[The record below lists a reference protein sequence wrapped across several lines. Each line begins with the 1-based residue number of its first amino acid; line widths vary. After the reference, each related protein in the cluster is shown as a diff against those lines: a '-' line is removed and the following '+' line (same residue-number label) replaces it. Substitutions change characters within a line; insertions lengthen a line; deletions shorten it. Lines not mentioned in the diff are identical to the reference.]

1 MRALQRTSALLGW
14 LAILATG
21 LLLIAE
27 GTGIAGGRW
36 RQTVG
41 DVAEWTDRSDLARWT
56 AALLGVLIGLVAL
69 AVLVAQFI
77 PVQLTGRSSVVD
89 RGTAGSTLVN
99 AAAIRRAVSQRLR
112 DLPGVVA
119 ASPLAHRRRLVMR
132 VEIGQGANADA
143 VTRAARA
150 QLDQEFW
157 GSLGTEAMPVD
168 LHLTYVPVAARAD
181 QETA

>member
-1 MRALQRTSALLGW
+1 MRAVQRISALLGW

-27 GTGIAGGRW
+27 ATGIAGGRW
-36 RQTVG
+36 RHTVG
-41 DVAEWTDRSDLARWT
+41 DVAEWIDRSNLARWT

-69 AVLVAQFI
+69 AVLIAQFI
-77 PVQLTGRSSVVD
+77 PAQLTGRSSVVD
-89 RGTAGSTLVN
+89 RGTAGSTRVT

-119 ASPLAHRRRLVMR
+119 ASPIAHRRRLDMR

-143 VTRAARA
+143 VTRSVRA
-150 QLDQEFW
+150 QLDEEFW
-157 GSLGTEAMPVD
+157 GSLGTEEIPVD
-168 LHLTYVPVAARAD
+168 VHLTYVPVAARTE